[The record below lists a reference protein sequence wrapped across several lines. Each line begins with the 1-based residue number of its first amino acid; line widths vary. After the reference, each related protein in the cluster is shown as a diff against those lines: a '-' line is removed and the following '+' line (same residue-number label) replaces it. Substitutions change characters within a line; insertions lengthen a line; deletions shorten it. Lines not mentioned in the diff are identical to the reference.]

1 MRVWIRI
8 WTWQLNNGIILYM
21 CVARRDYM
29 HVKPCTNM
37 SMNEYEWKHDDNDG
51 DDDDD
56 EHNVETNVQHIL
68 GCI

>member
-1 MRVWIRI
+1 
-8 WTWQLNNGIILYM
+8 M

-37 SMNEYEWKHDDNDG
+37 SMNEYEWKHDDNDSD

-68 GCI
+68 GCIQ